1 MPAFISF
8 WHCIGA
14 LKYII
19 NRVLF
24 IAVVPKRVDTKYYI
38 YFSFLL
44 TCINIDR
51 SEAKTRNS
59 YSESEIFDTRRDK
72 EGRWPWEMVIIM
84 LNVVP
89 TKKKYHLH
97 HFFLFF
103 TFPQTTLCVVSHS
116 TIDSFL
122 RMQLMITYSGNPGLL
137 LWHFMGLS
145 NVNVTCES
153 FNNLLTT
160 HK

>member
-89 TKKKYHLH
+89 TKKNLSPSP
-97 HFFLFF
+97 FL
-103 TFPQTTLCVVSHS
+103 
-116 TIDSFL
+116 SFL
-122 RMQLMITYSGNPGLL
+122 HVS
-137 LWHFMGLS
+137 S
-145 NVNVTCES
+145 DNVVCGFPLYNRFVSSDATNDYIFGKSRIAVMAFHGIIKCECD
-153 FNNLLTT
+153 L
-160 HK
+160 